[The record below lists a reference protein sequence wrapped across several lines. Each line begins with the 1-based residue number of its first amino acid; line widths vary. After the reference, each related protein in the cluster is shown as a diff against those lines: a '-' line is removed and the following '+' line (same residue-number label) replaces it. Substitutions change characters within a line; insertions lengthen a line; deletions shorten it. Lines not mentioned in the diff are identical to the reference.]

1 MKKMK
6 VYFKF
11 FFIQFISHSFI
22 KLDLIMITKTK
33 SQINTIFFKY
43 IIKLIYMFSFVL
55 FVCLFYDYIL

>member
-33 SQINTIFFKY
+33 SQINTIFSY
-43 IIKLIYMFSFVL
+43 IIIKLIYMFSFVL
-55 FVCLFYDYIL
+55 IVCLFYDYI